1 MSDLVEQ
8 LRRHEGVR
16 STVYKCTAGFDTI
29 GVGRNISES
38 GLGLSDDEIDYLLE
52 NDINRCRKELVIFPW
67 FRELDSVRQDALTNL
82 CFNLGISRLMR
93 FEKALAAM
101 EQRDYAK
108 AAAEFLDSRWAEQ
121 VGNRAIEVTIMI
133 RTGEYPKQ
141 NR

>member
-8 LRRHEGVR
+8 LKRHEGVR
-16 STVYKCTAGFDTI
+16 STVYKCTAGYETI
-29 GVGRNISES
+29 GVGRNIAES

-52 NDINRCRKELVIFPW
+52 NDINRCRRELVVFPW
-67 FRELDSVRQDALTNL
+67 FLQLDQVRQDALTNL

-93 FEKALAAM
+93 FEKALAAL

-121 VGNRAIEVTIMI
+121 VGNRAIEVATMI
-133 RTGEYPKQ
+133 RIGKYP
-141 NR
+141 

>member
-16 STVYKCTAGFDTI
+16 STVYKCTAGFETI

-67 FRELDSVRQDALTNL
+67 FMELDPVRQDALTNL